1 MSDRPDRAA
10 AAPPWSYAAALALAA
25 AGLAI
30 TYVLLGALGG
40 ERYVFVLAAVAL
52 AAVLGGTAPGLVA
65 AAASTAGF
73 AWLFLEPRG
82 SLRVASRSDLLA
94 LAGYLASASVIA
106 VAVGAFRAA
115 DRRTRR
121 ALAET
126 RAAQERLRLMT
137 EGVHAHAI
145 LLLDPN
151 GLVTGWNAAAERLT
165 GWPEAEIL
173 GRSFALFHTPEE
185 REAGRPEQLLW
196 RATRDARAEEE
207 GLRVRKDGT
216 RFYASVV
223 LSAVRDEQGHLGG
236 FAHVLRD
243 VSDRRRADE
252 LDRFMIEAGAA
263 LAESMHP
270 ERMLEQLARLAVPA
284 LADACTIETLDEEGR
299 LRLVALAHAD
309 PRREHALRDLRLR
322 FPPDPAT
329 SPVWQVLRSGQP
341 ERASEGDSAA
351 LAALAPDP
359 EHREAL
365 RSEGLRAWLVVPLA
379 TGRRNLGVLTLAI
392 TSPDRELGPRE
403 LGVARDLARRAA
415 QAIHNAGLYV
425 EMQRAG
431 RERDEVLAILSH
443 DLRAPLG
450 AVFASA
456 RALRSD
462 APEGPGGERIRRGAA
477 AIERAAEAMSRLVA
491 DLLDLASLEAGRLVV
506 NRRPEHTAALV
517 HAAADAQRE
526 AAGRAGVTLV
536 AEAAGTLPDVD
547 ADRERVLQVLGNLLA
562 DALDGTEGGLVTV
575 RARAV
580 DGGRAV
586 AFEIEDSGRMIP
598 EDQLA
603 HFFDRFRR
611 GRGASAR
618 GAGLGLAV
626 ARGIVEA
633 HGGRIWAE
641 SRSGQGSRF
650 TFTLPAAAPWQ
661 AHSPAEALA
670 TRAPG

>member
-1 MSDRPDRAA
+1 MSERPDRAGA
-10 AAPPWSYAAALALAA
+10 PPPWSYAAALALVA
-25 AGLAI
+25 AGLG
-30 TYVLLGALGG
+30 TTHLLLGALGG

-52 AAVLGGTAPGLVA
+52 ASVLGGTLPGLLA
-65 AAASTAGF
+65 AAASAAGF
-73 AWLFLEPRG
+73 SWLFLEPQG
-82 SLRVASRSDLLA
+82 SLRVASRSDMLA
-94 LAGYLASASVIA
+94 LAGYLASASVTA

-121 ALAET
+121 ALAEA
-126 RAAQERLRLMT
+126 RAAEERLRLMT
-137 EGVHAHAI
+137 EGIHAHAI
-145 LLLDPN
+145 LLLDQS

-173 GRSFALFHTPEE
+173 GKSFALFHTPEE

-196 RATRDARAEEE
+196 RATRDGRVEEE
-207 GLRVRKDGT
+207 GFRVRKDGT
-216 RFYASVV
+216 RFYASVT
-223 LSAVRDEQGHLGG
+223 LTAVRDGEGRLGG

-243 VSDRRRADE
+243 VTDRRRADE
-252 LDRFMIEAGAA
+252 LDRFMIDAGNV

-270 ERMLEQLARLAVPA
+270 EQMLEQLARLAVPA
-284 LADACTIETLDEEGR
+284 IADACTIETLDELGR

-322 FPPDPAT
+322 FPPEPAT
-329 SPVWQVLRSGQP
+329 SPVWRVLRTGQP
-341 ERASEGDSAA
+341 EVASEGDPAA
-351 LAALAPDP
+351 LAALAPEP

-379 TGRRNLGVLTLAI
+379 AGRRNLGVLSLAL
-392 TSPDRELGPRE
+392 TSPGRELGSRE

-415 QAIHNAGLYV
+415 QAIHGASLYV

-450 AVFASA
+450 ATFASA
-456 RALRSD
+456 RAIRSD
-462 APEGPGGERIRRGAA
+462 APEGPAGERIRRGAS
-477 AIERAAEAMSRLVA
+477 AIERAAEAMSRLVG

-506 NRRPEHTAALV
+506 NRRPEHSAALV
-517 HAAADAQRE
+517 HAAADALRE
-526 AAGRAGVTLV
+526 PAARAGVTLV

-562 DALDGTEGGLVTV
+562 DALDGTEGGILTV

-580 DGGRAV
+580 DAGRAV
-586 AFEIEDSGRMIP
+586 AFEIEDSGRVIP
-598 EDQLA
+598 EEELA

-611 GRGASAR
+611 GRGSSAR

-650 TFTLPAAAPWQ
+650 TFTLPAVAPWQ
-661 AHSPAEALA
+661 AQAAGEAIA